1 MSYQIN
7 KTNGSLLVDL
17 ADGQIDNSTT
27 DITLIGR
34 NYKGFGEFINENFIS
49 VLENFANTLPPA
61 NPITGQL
68 WWDTSKNRLKIYTGT
83 EFTSGGGPIVSAVEP
98 NMVEG
103 DLWINNESKQ
113 MYFYDGNNSIL
124 LGPSYSAFQGITGSQ
139 VDTILDN
146 QSTSRTII
154 KFYIGNTIVGI
165 YSKVAF
171 TPSPGTQLGGLAGD
185 VQKGFNVIDADFK
198 WNGTATR
205 ADALIDATGAT
216 RLAAQ
221 FLPADTNGTTSGA
234 LIIQNSQG
242 LTVGTSQNNKS
253 YVLGT
258 SFVTENQLTD
268 HDWRV
273 RVRTTDGPIDAIY
286 TKTSTKHVGI
296 FTNSPEY
303 TLDVNGDARIK
314 GNLIIEGDRIGVET
328 EVLRVKD
335 KNIELGITDDSTV
348 IDDATANGGGIIL
361 QSSAGSKEFVWD
373 LPTNSWSTNVGINL
387 QNTPLKSN
395 GITLIQ
401 GTGAPGITSL
411 GALQSLNVDNVNIDG
426 NTITSNNSGLQIT
439 SAGSINVTN
448 NQKIS
453 GVADPT
459 DAQDVA
465 TKAYVDSAINLETLS
480 LALDITG
487 LSNAE
492 VALVINDIAPAST
505 KQNGT
510 EARVHCT
517 DTTSATATF
526 TGADLIASLQKTEVA
541 VQALDG
547 NGNDSGSV
555 SVLDDV
561 TFIDV
566 TGSVSLTV
574 NRSLKLF
581 RVVGGAWAYIQE
593 LTSSV

>member
-68 WWDTSKNRLKIYTGT
+68 WWDTSTNRLKIYTGE

-98 NMVEG
+98 KMVEG

-113 MYFYDGNNSIL
+113 MYFYDGNQPIL
-124 LGPSYSAFQGITGSQ
+124 LGPIYSAFQGISGSK
-139 VDTILDN
+139 VETVLDN

-165 YSKVAF
+165 YSKIAF
-171 TPSPGTQLGGLAGD
+171 TPTPGTQLGGLVGD
-185 VQKGFNVIDADFK
+185 VQKGFNVIDDDFK
-198 WNGTATR
+198 WHGTATR

-242 LTVGTSQNNKS
+242 LTIGTSQNNKS

-273 RVRTTDGPIDAIY
+273 RVRTTDGPVDAIY
-286 TKTSTKHVGI
+286 TKTSTKHVGL

-314 GNLIIEGDRIGVET
+314 GNLIIEGTRIGVET

-361 QSSAGSKEFVWD
+361 QSAQGGKEFVWD
-373 LPTNSWSTNVGINL
+373 LTTNAWSSNVNINL
-387 QNTPLKSN
+387 QNTALKSN

-401 GTGAPGITSL
+401 GTAAPGITSL
-411 GALQSLNVDNVNIDG
+411 GALQSLNVDNVNVDG

-465 TKAYVDSAINLETLS
+465 TKAYVDRAINLETIS

-487 LSNAE
+487 LSNAQI
-492 VALVINDIAPAST
+492 ALVINDIAPASS
-505 KQNGT
+505 KENGT

-547 NGNDSGSV
+547 GGNDSGSV

-574 NRSLKLF
+574 DRSLKLF

>member
-34 NYKGFGEFINENFIS
+34 NYKGFGEFINENFVS

-68 WWDTSKNRLKIYTGT
+68 WWDTSTNRLKIYTGT

-113 MYFYDGNNSIL
+113 MYFYDGNNPIL

-139 VDTILDN
+139 VDTVLDN

-165 YSKVAF
+165 YSKIAF
-171 TPSPGTQLGGLAGD
+171 TPSPGTQLGGLVGD

-286 TKTSTKHVGI
+286 TKTSTKHIGI

-361 QSSAGSKEFVWD
+361 QSSAGSKEFIWD
-373 LPTNSWSTNVGINL
+373 LTTNSWSTNVGINL

-459 DAQDVA
+459 EAQDVA
-465 TKAYVDSAINLETLS
+465 TKAYVDGAINLETLS

-487 LSNAE
+487 LTNAQI
-492 VALVINDIAPAST
+492 ALVINDIAPAST

-574 NRSLKLF
+574 DRSLKLF

>member
-68 WWDTSKNRLKIYTGT
+68 WWDTSTNRLKIYTGE

-113 MYFYDGNNSIL
+113 MYFYDGNQPIL
-124 LGPSYSAFQGITGSQ
+124 LGPIYSAFQGISGSK
-139 VDTILDN
+139 VETVLDN

-165 YSKVAF
+165 YSKIAF
-171 TPSPGTQLGGLAGD
+171 TPTPGTQLGGLVGD
-185 VQKGFNVIDADFK
+185 VQKGFNVIDDDFK
-198 WNGTATR
+198 WHGTATR

-273 RVRTTDGPIDAIY
+273 RVRTTDGPVDAIY
-286 TKTSTKHVGI
+286 TKTSTKHVGL

-314 GNLIIEGDRIGVET
+314 GNLIIEGTRIGVET

-361 QSSAGSKEFVWD
+361 QSAQGGKEFVWD
-373 LPTNSWSTNVGINL
+373 LTTNAWSSNVNINL
-387 QNTPLKSN
+387 QNTALKSN

-401 GTGAPGITSL
+401 GTAAPGITSL
-411 GALQSLNVDNVNIDG
+411 GALQSLNVDNVNVDG

-465 TKAYVDSAINLETLS
+465 TKAYVDRAINLETIS

-487 LSNAE
+487 LSNAQI
-492 VALVINDIAPAST
+492 ALVINDIAPASS
-505 KQNGT
+505 KENGT

-547 NGNDSGSV
+547 GGNDSGSV

-574 NRSLKLF
+574 DRSLKLF

>member
-68 WWDTSKNRLKIYTGT
+68 WWDTSTNRLKIYTGE

-113 MYFYDGNNSIL
+113 MYFYDGNQPIL
-124 LGPSYSAFQGITGSQ
+124 LGPIYSAFQGISGSK
-139 VDTILDN
+139 VETVLDN

-165 YSKVAF
+165 YSKIAF
-171 TPSPGTQLGGLAGD
+171 TPTPGTQLGGLVGD
-185 VQKGFNVIDADFK
+185 VQKGFNVIDDDFK
-198 WNGTATR
+198 WHGTATR

-242 LTVGTSQNNKS
+242 LTIGTSQNNKS

-273 RVRTTDGPIDAIY
+273 RVRTTDGPVDAIY
-286 TKTSTKHVGI
+286 TKTSTKHVGL

-314 GNLIIEGDRIGVET
+314 GNLIIEGTRIGVET

-361 QSSAGSKEFVWD
+361 QSAQGGKEFVWD
-373 LPTNSWSTNVGINL
+373 LTTNAWSSNVNINL
-387 QNTPLKSN
+387 QNTALKSN

-401 GTGAPGITSL
+401 GTAAPGITSL
-411 GALQSLNVDNVNIDG
+411 GALQSLNVDNVNVDG

-465 TKAYVDSAINLETLS
+465 TKAYVDRAINLETIS

-487 LSNAE
+487 LSNAQI
-492 VALVINDIAPAST
+492 ALVINDIAPASS
-505 KQNGT
+505 KENGT

-547 NGNDSGSV
+547 GGNDSGSV

-574 NRSLKLF
+574 DRSLKLF

>member
-68 WWDTSKNRLKIYTGT
+68 WWDTSTNRLKIYTGE

-113 MYFYDGNNSIL
+113 MYFYDGNQPIL
-124 LGPSYSAFQGITGSQ
+124 LGPIYSAFQGITGSK
-139 VDTILDN
+139 VETVLDN

-165 YSKVAF
+165 YSKIAF
-171 TPSPGTQLGGLAGD
+171 TPTPGTQLGGLVGD
-185 VQKGFNVIDADFK
+185 VQKGFNVIDDDFK
-198 WNGTATR
+198 WHGTATR

-273 RVRTTDGPIDAIY
+273 RVRTTDGPVDAIY
-286 TKTSTKHVGI
+286 TKTSTKHIGL

-314 GNLIIEGDRIGVET
+314 GNLIIEGTRIGVET

-361 QSSAGSKEFVWD
+361 QSAQGGKEFVWD
-373 LPTNSWSTNVGINL
+373 LTTNAWSSNVNINL
-387 QNTPLKSN
+387 QNTALKSN

-401 GTGAPGITSL
+401 GTAAPGITSL
-411 GALQSLNVDNVNIDG
+411 GALQSLNVDNVNVDG

-465 TKAYVDSAINLETLS
+465 TKAYVDRAINLETIS

-487 LSNAE
+487 LSNAQI
-492 VALVINDIAPAST
+492 ALVINDIAPASS
-505 KQNGT
+505 KENGT

-547 NGNDSGSV
+547 GGNDSGSV

-574 NRSLKLF
+574 DRSLKLF

>member
-68 WWDTSKNRLKIYTGT
+68 WWDTSTNRLKIYTGE

-113 MYFYDGNNSIL
+113 MYFYDGNQPIL
-124 LGPSYSAFQGITGSQ
+124 LGPIYSAFQGITGSK
-139 VDTILDN
+139 VETVLDN

-165 YSKVAF
+165 YSKIAF
-171 TPSPGTQLGGLAGD
+171 TPTPGTQLGGLVGD
-185 VQKGFNVIDADFK
+185 VQKGFNVIDDDFK
-198 WNGTATR
+198 WHGTATR

-273 RVRTTDGPIDAIY
+273 RVRTTDGPVDAIY
-286 TKTSTKHVGI
+286 TKTSTKHVGL

-303 TLDVNGDARIK
+303 TLDVNGDARIA
-314 GNLIIEGDRIGVET
+314 GNLIIEGTRIGVET

-361 QSSAGSKEFVWD
+361 QSAQGGKEFVWD
-373 LPTNSWSTNVGINL
+373 LTTNAWSSNVNINL
-387 QNTPLKSN
+387 QNTALKSN

-401 GTGAPGITSL
+401 GTAAPGITSL
-411 GALQSLNVDNVNIDG
+411 GALQSLNVDNVNVDG

-465 TKAYVDSAINLETLS
+465 TKAYVDRAINLETIS

-487 LSNAE
+487 LSNAQI
-492 VALVINDIAPAST
+492 ALVINDIAPASS
-505 KQNGT
+505 KENGT

-547 NGNDSGSV
+547 GGNDSGSV

-574 NRSLKLF
+574 DRSLKLF